1 MKDMVKWLAIGLG
14 AYWVYENYFATPA
27 AAATTPVVN
36 STPGSGAPAT
46 LPGFNSLA
54 AIYTRMVQDAVANTA
69 GSTAASISLTA
80 DGWNYYLARQSSITP
95 AAPGDVFGATYQAN
109 PNALL
114 TAAQYWAAMEPYLVT
129 KGMSGLG
136 LYRGMGRF
144 YQRA

>member
-1 MKDMVKWLAIGLG
+1 MKDMIKWLAIGLG

-27 AAATTPVVN
+27 AAAPVKT
-36 STPGSGAPAT
+36 STPGSGAPST

-54 AIYTRMVQDAVANTA
+54 SIYTRMVQDAVSNTPGA
-69 GSTAASISLTA
+69 TTGSIALTA

-95 AAPGDVFGATYQAN
+95 AAPGDVFGAVYQAN

-114 TAAQYWAAMEPYLVT
+114 TAAQYWTVMEPYLV
-129 KGMSGLG
+129 KQGMSGFG

-144 YQRA
+144 YARRV